1 MKATELKKHA
11 TCSLCRNPI
20 LSSGLPLFWR
30 VTIEHLAVDIGAVN
44 RQYGLGTMLGSHALA
59 ATMGPDEDVAKPIVD
74 QTQITV
80 CQHCSLASEL
90 PVMVLAEIG
99 RAHNRRAAAGRAGGA
114 NWLGG

>member
-44 RQYGLGTMLGSHALA
+44 RQYRLGKMLGSHTLA
-59 ATMGPDEDVAKPIVD
+59 ATIGPDKDVAKPIVD

-80 CQHCSLASEL
+80 CQHCSLANKL

-99 RAHNRRAAAGRAGGA
+99 RAHKENGNA
-114 NWLGG
+114 L

>member
-1 MKATELKKHA
+1 MKATELRKHA

-30 VTIEHLAVDIGAVN
+30 VTIEHLAVDIEAVK
-44 RQYGLGTMLGSHALA
+44 RQDGLGALLGSHALA
-59 ATMGPDEDVAKPIVD
+59 AVMGPDEDVAKPIVE

-90 PVMVLAEIG
+90 PVMVLSEIG
-99 RAHNRRAAAGRAGGA
+99 HARKENGNA
-114 NWLGG
+114 L